1 MSIVQNLKLLNKP
14 INELA
19 MLPQETIIQMAQAGQ
34 IPTAFVAPI
43 LGEKAEQAK
52 AGANAAAMMAQQE
65 VPPTTVL
72 EGIMA
77 QNAANQAVES
87 MPAMPMGQ
95 ETPMGLPE
103 EMGIGALPVSE
114 DMVPEFAG
122 GGIIAFQNRGLVDSF
137 DYNAA
142 TRDIDAAS
150 GGFDY
155 SQYGGT
161 GQRLQQLE
169 ALRKAYIGENTAARD
184 ELAAMDQTAQQ
195 QRAMRLLEAGLGIM
209 GGESPYAL
217 SNIGKGAQPALRGYA
232 EDVAAQRKR
241 RAELA
246 GMERTEKSA
255 VLKQV
260 LDDEAKAEAA
270 NIAAGKG
277 TDMSR
282 FVDNFVAA
290 ARARGDTTNEAVLKQ
305 IGNERYLALYGAA
318 QIRGGAAAQQADI
331 AGAKLEQTERQ
342 KAVEAVDKAIAPGG
356 NRNQQKE
363 YNRLDRVDRLA
374 NEKSGAQPG
383 DPNYSNKAEQYR
395 QQLIENRLQTPEPK
409 SSDAKPTAASAGAKP
424 SIESVTGA
432 PKGAKIGNLVEGRGY
447 QVLDKNGKVIGY
459 AR

>member
-43 LGEKAEQAK
+43 LGEKAQQAK

-137 DYNAA
+137 DYDAA

-155 SQYGGT
+155 SQFGNT

-169 ALRKAYIGENTAARD
+169 ALRKAYIGENTAAKE
-184 ELAAMDQTAQQ
+184 ELARMDEDARQ

-209 GGESPYAL
+209 GGESPYAFV
-217 SNIGKGAQPALRGYA
+217 NIGKGAQPALRGYA

-260 LDDEAKAEAA
+260 LDDEAKVEAA

-290 ARARGDTTNEAVLKQ
+290 ARARGDTTDEAVLKQ

-318 QIRGGAAAQQADI
+318 QIRGTAAAQQADI

-342 KAVEAVDKAIAPGG
+342 KAAEAVDKALGAGG
-356 NRNQQKE
+356 DRNQQRE
-363 YNRLDRVDRLA
+363 YNKRDREDREK
-374 NEKSGAQPG
+374 NTKSGAKPG
-383 DPNYSNKAEQYR
+383 DPNYSNEAQKYKES
-395 QQLIENRLQTPEPK
+395 LIEDRLRISEPK
-409 SSDAKPTAASAGAKP
+409 SSAAKPTAAPAGIPPGAKQVGTSGGKP
-424 SIESVTGA
+424 V
-432 PKGAKIGNLVEGRGY
+432 Y
-447 QVLDKNGKVIGY
+447 QLPNGKLVIQQ
-459 AR
+459 

>member
-14 INELA
+14 ISELA
-19 MLPQETIIQMAQAGQ
+19 MLPQEAIIQMAQAGQ

-150 GGFDY
+150 GGIDY
-155 SQYGGT
+155 SQFGGL
-161 GQRLQQLE
+161 GE
-169 ALRKAYIGENTAARD
+169 ELRRQEELRRMYLGDNTAVQT
-184 ELAAMDQTAQQ
+184 ELAGMGEAAQQ

-217 SNIGKGAQPALRGYA
+217 SNIAKGAQPALRGYA

-246 GMERTEKSA
+246 GMERAEKA
-255 VLKQV
+255 GVLGEAQKRTAEKETLASREKQSE
-260 LDDEAKAEAA
+260 LDRL
-270 NIAAGKG
+270 
-277 TDMSR
+277 SR
-282 FVDNFVAA
+282 ERVAA
-290 ARARGDTTNEAVLKQ
+290 MPGET
-305 IGNERYLALYGAA
+305 ERIAA
-318 QIRGGAAAQQADI
+318 QIRKEAAANGEKISAEDAARRAKAALTAPPDRYNALSNRLSAANKDIATRTSILQQQLSTAKTAKDKKAIQDQIDAVKNQVLSDYSITPADLAELQAAGRVSTPTASGAAAPRSAGFSVTAPDGKIYSFPTQQAADEFRRRI
-331 AGAKLEQTERQ
+331 QGQ
-342 KAVEAVDKAIAPGG
+342 
-356 NRNQQKE
+356 
-363 YNRLDRVDRLA
+363 
-374 NEKSGAQPG
+374 
-383 DPNYSNKAEQYR
+383 
-395 QQLIENRLQTPEPK
+395 
-409 SSDAKPTAASAGAKP
+409 
-424 SIESVTGA
+424 
-432 PKGAKIGNLVEGRGY
+432 
-447 QVLDKNGKVIGY
+447 
-459 AR
+459 

>member
-14 INELA
+14 ISELA

-65 VPPTTVL
+65 LPTTTVL

-87 MPAMPMGQ
+87 MPAM
-95 ETPMGLPE
+95 PMGLPE

-122 GGIIAFQNRGLVDSF
+122 GGIVAFRNRGLVDSF

-150 GGFDY
+150 GGIDY
-155 SQYGGT
+155 SQFGGL
-161 GQRLQQLE
+161 GEELRRQEELRRLYL
-169 ALRKAYIGENTAARD
+169 GDNAAVQT
-184 ELAAMDQTAQQ
+184 ELAGMGEAAQQ

-246 GMERTEKSA
+246 GMERAEKA
-255 VLKQV
+255 GVLGEAQKRTSEKETLASREKQAE
-260 LDDEAKAEAA
+260 LDRL
-270 NIAAGKG
+270 
-277 TDMSR
+277 SR
-282 FVDNFVAA
+282 ERVAA
-290 ARARGDTTNEAVLKQ
+290 MPGET
-305 IGNERYLALYGAA
+305 ERIAA
-318 QIRGGAAAQQADI
+318 QIRKEAAANGEKISAEDAARRAKAALTAPPDRYNALSNRLTAANKDFATRSSILQQQLSTAKTEKERTDIQKKLEDLRKAVQDDYSITPADLAELQAAGRIAAPKATGLTVTAPDGRIYSFPTQQAADEFRRRI
-331 AGAKLEQTERQ
+331 QGQ
-342 KAVEAVDKAIAPGG
+342 
-356 NRNQQKE
+356 
-363 YNRLDRVDRLA
+363 
-374 NEKSGAQPG
+374 
-383 DPNYSNKAEQYR
+383 
-395 QQLIENRLQTPEPK
+395 
-409 SSDAKPTAASAGAKP
+409 
-424 SIESVTGA
+424 
-432 PKGAKIGNLVEGRGY
+432 
-447 QVLDKNGKVIGY
+447 
-459 AR
+459 

>member
-1 MSIVQNLKLLNKP
+1 
-14 INELA
+14 
-19 MLPQETIIQMAQAGQ
+19 
-34 IPTAFVAPI
+34 
-43 LGEKAEQAK
+43 
-52 AGANAAAMMAQQE
+52 MMAQQE
-65 VPPTTVL
+65 VPTTTVL
-72 EGIMA
+72 EGVMA

-95 ETPMGLPE
+95 GMPMGLPE

-137 DYNAA
+137 DYDAA

-155 SQYGGT
+155 SQFGNT

-184 ELAAMDQTAQQ
+184 ELAAMDQAAQQ

-260 LDDEAKAEAA
+260 LDDEAKVEAA

-318 QIRGGAAAQQADI
+318 QLRGTASAQQAEI

-342 KAVEAVDKAIAPGG
+342 KAAEAVDKALGAGG
-356 NRNQQKE
+356 DRNQQRE
-363 YNRLDRVDRLA
+363 YNKRDREDREK
-374 NEKSGAQPG
+374 NTKSGAKPG
-383 DPNYSNKAEQYR
+383 DPNYSNEAQKYKES
-395 QQLIENRLQTPEPK
+395 LIEDRLRISEPK
-409 SSDAKPTAASAGAKP
+409 SSAAKPTAAPAGIPPGAKQVGTSGGKP
-424 SIESVTGA
+424 V
-432 PKGAKIGNLVEGRGY
+432 Y
-447 QVLDKNGKVIGY
+447 QLPNGKLVIQQ
-459 AR
+459 

>member
-14 INELA
+14 ISELA

-65 VPPTTVL
+65 LPTTTVL

-87 MPAMPMGQ
+87 MPATPMSQGM
-95 ETPMGLPE
+95 PMGLPE

-122 GGIIAFQNRGLVDSF
+122 GGIVAFRNRGLVDSF

-155 SQYGGT
+155 SQYGNT

-184 ELAAMDQTAQQ
+184 ELAAMDQAAQQ

-246 GMERTEKSA
+246 GMERAEKSA
-255 VLKQV
+255 LLKQV

-318 QIRGGAAAQQADI
+318 QIRGGAAAQQAEI
-331 AGAKLEQTERQ
+331 AGERLVQTARE
-342 KAVEAVDKAIAPGG
+342 KAMEAVDKSVGPTGAFE
-356 NRNQQKE
+356 NQYRKLQRE
-363 YNRLDRVDRLA
+363 DRLA

-383 DPNYSNKAEQYR
+383 DPNYSNKAGNFREK
-395 QQLIENRLQTPEPK
+395 LIEDRLRTPEPK

>member
-14 INELA
+14 ISELA

-65 VPPTTVL
+65 LPTTTVL

-87 MPAMPMGQ
+87 MPATPMSQGM
-95 ETPMGLPE
+95 PMGLPE

-122 GGIIAFQNRGLVDSF
+122 GGIVAFRNRGLVDSF

-150 GGFDY
+150 GGIDY
-155 SQYGGT
+155 SQFGGL
-161 GQRLQQLE
+161 GEELRRQEELRRLYL
-169 ALRKAYIGENTAARD
+169 GDNAAVQT
-184 ELAAMDQTAQQ
+184 ELAGMGEAAQQ

-246 GMERTEKSA
+246 GMERAEKA
-255 VLKQV
+255 GVLGEAQKRTSEKETLASREKQAE
-260 LDDEAKAEAA
+260 LDRL
-270 NIAAGKG
+270 
-277 TDMSR
+277 SR
-282 FVDNFVAA
+282 ERVAA
-290 ARARGDTTNEAVLKQ
+290 MPGET
-305 IGNERYLALYGAA
+305 ERIAA
-318 QIRGGAAAQQADI
+318 QIRREAAANGEKISAEDAARRAKAALTAPPDRYNALSNRLTAANKDFATRSSILQQQLSTAKTEKERADIQKKLEDLRKAVQDDYSITPADLAELQAAGRIAAPKATGLTVTAPDGKIYSFPTQQAADEFRRRI
-331 AGAKLEQTERQ
+331 QGQ
-342 KAVEAVDKAIAPGG
+342 
-356 NRNQQKE
+356 
-363 YNRLDRVDRLA
+363 
-374 NEKSGAQPG
+374 
-383 DPNYSNKAEQYR
+383 
-395 QQLIENRLQTPEPK
+395 
-409 SSDAKPTAASAGAKP
+409 
-424 SIESVTGA
+424 
-432 PKGAKIGNLVEGRGY
+432 
-447 QVLDKNGKVIGY
+447 
-459 AR
+459 